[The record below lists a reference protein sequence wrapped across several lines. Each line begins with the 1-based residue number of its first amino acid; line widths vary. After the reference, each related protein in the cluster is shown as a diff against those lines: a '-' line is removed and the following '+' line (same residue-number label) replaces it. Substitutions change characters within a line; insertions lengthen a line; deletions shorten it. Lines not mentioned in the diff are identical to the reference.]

1 MNSQGRIARRFAAL
15 KAEGRAGLVA
25 FLTAGDPDRE
35 TSLALVRGLPGAGA
49 DLIEIGMPFTDPM
62 ADGPAIQAASLRA
75 LAAGMTL
82 SGTLDLVRAFRTGDA
97 ETPVILMGYF
107 NPIYRYGV
115 ARFLTDAKTAGVDGL
130 IVVDLPPEEDEE
142 LCLPALAAGISFI
155 RLATPTTDDARLP
168 AEEGYETEI
177 GSYDTDEG
185 PMRVAGVPPQPVPTL
200 KVRRHG
206 ELVASFFPDACWII
220 GVLGRVSIFTGRH
233 RPHTLVEKDFP
244 EERKG
249 WWFRRHDI
257 EERYLASQRDF
268 SILMGVPFTRE
279 VLRQLVE
286 VSHG

>member
-1 MNSQGRIARRFAAL
+1 MGGTGIDSDDDYEYRPP
-15 KAEGRAGLVA
+15 
-25 FLTAGDPDRE
+25 TRE
-35 TSLALVRGLPGAGA
+35 QVLA
-49 DLIEIGMPFTDPM
+49 DLESWRRRLHALY
-62 ADGPAIQAASLRA
+62 ADI
-75 LAAGMTL
+75 
-82 SGTLDLVRAFRTGDA
+82 
-97 ETPVILMGYF
+97 
-107 NPIYRYGV
+107 
-115 ARFLTDAKTAGVDGL
+115 
-130 IVVDLPPEEDEE
+130 
-142 LCLPALAAGISFI
+142 ISW
-155 RLATPTTDDARLP
+155 LP